1 MARTAWTIR
10 VDFYERNLAL
20 FTHRS
25 VKLSGKDEKI
35 FKFEIA
41 NPSIREGAVLA
52 ANNEETSEYMVAT
65 PCIREGAVLA
75 ANKEETSKYMVA
87 NPSIREGDVLA
98 ANNEETTS
106 ASAVELQ
113 RNNETNNR
121 GTISLHIPRIRFQ
134 RTFFGTLAEPSRTSD
149 DKVRLIPESADLN
162 HKVGRSPESA
172 DFIIAGSAR
181 FGSCSEER
189 EVKAELATH
198 VCQFVFLGN
207 TGFRFPFAHWPTKE
221 IPSSTL
227 YDLFWKAV
235 FELIKRG
242 ITIVY
247 CCCDGGEANRNFL
260 KIHFEGKDP
269 VKENFT
275 IVNPYTREPLIFIM
289 DFSHNI
295 KKLRNNLSKTWIFIK
310 DEKSSCR
317 TGVELN
323 KDMLD
328 LMKAYRNYL
337 SSNAR
342 ETVQYL
348 DGAIEFLEMCSTL
361 ITNFTS
367 HQYYMSMA
375 DSRLEENDRCLEW
388 LQNWQHDVKEK
399 KELRASERNK
409 LFLSDKTMF
418 EVASCILGFKA
429 LCKISFQAH
438 PGCNVSAYR
447 VNSDL
452 VENVFCQQRGRNGQ
466 NDNPT
471 YAQYGPTINSIL
483 LGQTTTTKKGNT
495 GKVDQYA
502 FYKPEKLPVKREK
515 KPM

>member
-1 MARTAWTIR
+1 MCIVLECTWPYWHVVIR
-10 VDFYERNLAL
+10 SDYAQYN
-20 FTHRS
+20 
-25 VKLSGKDEKI
+25 
-35 FKFEIA
+35 
-41 NPSIREGAVLA
+41 
-52 ANNEETSEYMVAT
+52 
-65 PCIREGAVLA
+65 CI
-75 ANKEETSKYMVA
+75 
-87 NPSIREGDVLA
+87 
-98 ANNEETTS
+98 
-106 ASAVELQ
+106 
-113 RNNETNNR
+113 
-121 GTISLHIPRIRFQ
+121 
-134 RTFFGTLAEPSRTSD
+134 TFFN
-149 DKVRLIPESADLN
+149 N
-162 HKVGRSPESA
+162 H
-172 DFIIAGSAR
+172 
-181 FGSCSEER
+181 
-189 EVKAELATH
+189 
-198 VCQFVFLGN
+198 Q
-207 TGFRFPFAHWPTKE
+207 
-221 IPSSTL
+221 
-227 YDLFWKAV
+227 
-235 FELIKRG
+235 
-242 ITIVY
+242 
-247 CCCDGGEANRNFL
+247 
-260 KIHFEGKDP
+260 
-269 VKENFT
+269 
-275 IVNPYTREPLIFIM
+275 
-289 DFSHNI
+289 
-295 KKLRNNLSKTWIFIK
+295 
-310 DEKSSCR
+310 
-317 TGVELN
+317 
-323 KDMLD
+323 
-328 LMKAYRNYL
+328 AYRSYL

-418 EVASCILGFKA
+418 DVASCILGFKT

-471 YAQYGPTINSIL
+471 YAQYGPTMNSIL
-483 LGQTTTTKKGNT
+483 LGQTTKTKKGNT